1 MPDLTVDLA
10 GKGIIVT
17 GVGGSIALGCALAR
31 GGVSLTLNDV
41 DPQAL
46 ERIVSRMPQM
56 GVPVLSLVGDVSNPA
71 AHHLLSQSRNAPCR
85 KEQRRAIVCHARRSG
100 KRSLKRHGSC
110 MVSKP
115 EIRR

>member
-1 MPDLTVDLA
+1 MRRAAGPDMQRRGRLFVCVNLRKIEISSSPDLTVDLA

-56 GVPVLSLVGDVSNPA
+56 GVPVLSLVG
-71 AHHLLSQSRNAPCR
+71 
-85 KEQRRAIVCHARRSG
+85 
-100 KRSLKRHGSC
+100 
-110 MVSKP
+110 M
-115 EIRR
+115 